1 MTQSWDILSTLTP
14 ADYLSFR
21 GVLGSS
27 SGFQSA
33 QFRELEYRLGLKDR
47 TFLRYHPEGG
57 APRAALEAA
66 LAAPS
71 LYDAALG
78 QLVAHGLLNATDLPP
93 DAAGPREPSPAVEAA
108 WARIYSDTAGR
119 WDLYELGEKLVDVDE
134 ALLVWRHK
142 HVLTVERIIGRRRGT
157 GGTEGVGYLQS
168 TLTRRCFPEL
178 WSVRSRL

>member
-1 MTQSWDILSTLTP
+1 
-14 ADYLSFR
+14 
-21 GVLGSS
+21 
-27 SGFQSA
+27 
-33 QFRELEYRLGLKDR
+33 
-47 TFLRYHPEGG
+47 
-57 APRAALEAA
+57 
-66 LAAPS
+66 
-71 LYDAALG
+71 
-78 QLVAHGLLNATDLPP
+78 LLNATDLPP